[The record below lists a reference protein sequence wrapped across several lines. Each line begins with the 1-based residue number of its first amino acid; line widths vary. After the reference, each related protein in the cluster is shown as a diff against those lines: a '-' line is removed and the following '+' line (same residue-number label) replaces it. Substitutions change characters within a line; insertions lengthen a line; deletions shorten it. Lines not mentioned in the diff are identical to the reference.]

1 MTACSLLRLL
11 ILTQPSKLIF
21 FISGQLATN
30 CLGLVAKGF
39 FWHQNIFIPFISI
52 NQKQGKQKISV
63 GDCIEYFLLYHR
75 WRHLER

>member
-52 NQKQGKQKISV
+52 NRKKVNKKSV
-63 GDCIEYFLLYHR
+63 LEIALNTFCFIIGGDI
-75 WRHLER
+75 

>member
-21 FISGQLATN
+21 SISGQL
-30 CLGLVAKGF
+30 LRF
-39 FWHQNIFIPFISI
+39 SRQRIFLAPKYIHSFYFHKP
-52 NQKQGKQKISV
+52 KKGKQKISV

-75 WRHLER
+75 WGHLER